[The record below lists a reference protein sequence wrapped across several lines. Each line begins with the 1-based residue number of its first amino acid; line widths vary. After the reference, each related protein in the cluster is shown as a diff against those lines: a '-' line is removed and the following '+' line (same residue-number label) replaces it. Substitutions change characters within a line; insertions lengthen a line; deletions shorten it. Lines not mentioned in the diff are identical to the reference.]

1 MLEKL
6 TKKKLQTPGNQKKL
20 SRPNK
25 KMSTIMR
32 ATSDFNFSAFSVD
45 PNAVATKHG
54 RGVFLNTV
62 YKENG
67 TYQRVKMQ
75 TPLLKAPFGLST
87 WSNEGEAD
95 KHTLSLN
102 LAPCDGND
110 EAVREFYEWLER
122 LDAVIVQHIFEHQ
135 GELFPQV
142 KARGEKMSRDTIRQL
157 YYGYVK
163 PPVDPTYPATTRV
176 KVQEYFGKTPAVFN
190 QQREKVGFE
199 AIQKG
204 AKVIGIVELGS
215 VWLSPTQITA
225 SLRLAQLQVV
235 QEPVFESPEEDFFM
249 FESQQFQD

>member
-1 MLEKL
+1 
-6 TKKKLQTPGNQKKL
+6 
-20 SRPNK
+20 
-25 KMSTIMR
+25 MSAPIMR
-32 ATSDFNFSAFSVD
+32 RSTDFNFAAFSID

-54 RGVFLNTV
+54 RGVFLNTI

-67 TYQRVKMQ
+67 THQRVKMQ

-142 KARGEKMSRDTIRQL
+142 KARGQKMSRDTIRQL
-157 YYGYVK
+157 YSGFVK
-163 PPVDPTYPATTRV
+163 PPSNADFPATTRI
-176 KVQEYFGKTPAVFN
+176 KVQEVFGRMPAIFN
-190 QQREKVGFE
+190 QKREKVGLE

-204 AKVIGIVELGS
+204 THVIGIVDLGS
-215 VWLSPTQITA
+215 IWLSPTQITA
-225 SLRLAQLQVV
+225 SLRLVQLQVV
-235 QEPVFESPEEDFFM
+235 SGPVFEEPEEDVFM
-249 FESQQFQD
+249 FDDNGQFSDWAGGY